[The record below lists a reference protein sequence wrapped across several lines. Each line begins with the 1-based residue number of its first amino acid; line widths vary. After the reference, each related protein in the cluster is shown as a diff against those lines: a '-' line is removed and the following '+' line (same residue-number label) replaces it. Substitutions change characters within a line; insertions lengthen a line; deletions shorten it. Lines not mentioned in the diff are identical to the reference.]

1 MPSTPAESSNSSAW
15 KRLKPWVRPL
25 ASLLIIGLIFG
36 WMIHKIAI
44 HWADVKDRAG
54 SISIVNFAI
63 ASVLFAVFL
72 FVFRSLVWRQILKGF
87 GHVIPLAPATRI
99 WSTSEMARYIP
110 GVIWQVA
117 GRVYLVKPYGVT
129 GPECAAS
136 QVLELVIFLL
146 ANILLGVTCLV
157 IFGFKNI
164 HGSARLWMFILAAM
178 VPLLA
183 LMLHPRVFYGSMN
196 KLMAR
201 LKKPALT
208 NQLSGAEMGRLLG
221 WNILGLLLQS
231 VAVFLIVAPP
241 LGLHWGKW
249 YVVTGAYCLAWCA
262 GFLAVLNPG
271 GLGVRE
277 AVFVAAMQFALP
289 DYVRVQFS
297 NKAVLVSFLT
307 FLSGLLRLWT
317 IAGEL
322 ILTGLAHA
330 FDHRGA
336 LGRSPTTPSIENKT
350 EIINPFSG
358 GPEGRAF
365 SRP

>member
-1 MPSTPAESSNSSAW
+1 MHSIEPASSTSFW
-15 KRLKPWVRPL
+15 TRVKPWARPI
-25 ASLLIIGLIFG
+25 ASLLLIGAIFG
-36 WMIHKIAI
+36 WMIHKIAL

-54 SISIVNFAI
+54 QISIVNFTV

-72 FVFRSLVWRQILKGF
+72 FAFRALVWRRILKGF
-87 GHVIPLAPATRI
+87 GHRLPVAPATRV
-99 WSTSEMARYIP
+99 WSASEMARYLP
-110 GVIWQVA
+110 GVVWQVA
-117 GRVYLVKPYGVT
+117 GRVYLVKPYGVS
-129 GPECAAS
+129 GPVCAAS

-183 LMLHPRVFYGSMN
+183 LALHPRIFYGSMN
-196 KLMAR
+196 RLMAR
-201 LKKPALT
+201 LKKPALV
-208 NQLSGAEMGRLLG
+208 NRLSGFELSKLLT

-249 YVVTGAYCLAWCA
+249 YVVAGAYCLAWCA

-277 AVFVAAMQFALP
+277 AVFVAAMRFALP
-289 DYVRVQFS
+289 DYVRHQFS

-322 ILTGLAHA
+322 ILTGVAHA
-330 FDHRGA
+330 LDHRGA
-336 LGRSPTTPSIENKT
+336 LGVHTRSTTPPSEVL
-350 EIINPFSG
+350 PGLAGS
-358 GPEGRAF
+358 
-365 SRP
+365 SQSV

>member
-1 MPSTPAESSNSSAW
+1 
-15 KRLKPWVRPL
+15 VGG
-25 ASLLIIGLIFG
+25 SL
-36 WMIHKIAI
+36 
-44 HWADVKDRAG
+44 
-54 SISIVNFAI
+54 
-63 ASVLFAVFL
+63 
-72 FVFRSLVWRQILKGF
+72 
-87 GHVIPLAPATRI
+87 
-99 WSTSEMARYIP
+99 
-110 GVIWQVA
+110 
-117 GRVYLVKPYGVT
+117 
-129 GPECAAS
+129 CAAS

-146 ANILLGVTCLV
+146 ANILLGVSCLV

-183 LMLHPRVFYGSMN
+183 MILHPRVFYGSMN
-196 KLMAR
+196 KLMVK
-201 LKKPALT
+201 LKKPPLT
-208 NQLSGAEMGRLLG
+208 NQLSGKELSKLLS

-277 AVFVAAMQFALP
+277 AVFVAAMEFALP
-289 DYVRVQFS
+289 DYVRNQFAH
-297 NKAVLVSFLT
+297 NKAVLISFLT

-336 LGRSPTTPSIENKT
+336 LGRAPNATAAIPATRSV
-350 EIINPFSG
+350 G
-358 GPEGRAF
+358 A
-365 SRP
+365 

>member
-1 MPSTPAESSNSSAW
+1 MQLLDASPQMPADPA
-15 KRLKPWVRPL
+15 KRKRVPSWVRPL
-25 ASLLIIGLIFG
+25 ASLLLMGAIFG

-44 HWADVKDRAG
+44 HWADVKSRAG

-63 ASVLFAVFL
+63 AAVLFALFL
-72 FVFRSLVWRQILKGF
+72 FVFRALVWRRILKRF
-87 GHVIPLAPATRI
+87 GYPLPLAPATRI

-117 GRVYLVKPYGVT
+117 GRVYLVKPYGVS
-129 GPECAAS
+129 GSVCAAS

-146 ANILLGVTCLV
+146 ANILLGVSCLV
-157 IFGFKNI
+157 FFGLRNV
-164 HGSARLWMFILAAM
+164 HGQARVWLFVLAAM

-183 LMLHPRVFYGSMN
+183 LLLHPGVFYGLMN
-196 KLMAR
+196 KLMDR
-201 LKKPALT
+201 LKKPPLT
-208 NQLSGAEMGRLLG
+208 NRLSGTELARLLM

-241 LGLHWGKW
+241 LGLLWSKW
-249 YVVTGAYCLAWCA
+249 YVVTGGYCLAWCA

-277 AVFVAAMQFALP
+277 AVFVAAMRFALP
-289 DYVRVQFS
+289 RYVQDQFT

-322 ILTGLAHA
+322 ILTGIAHA
-330 FDHRGA
+330 ADHRGA
-336 LGRSPTTPSIENKT
+336 MGRSPNRSAPLSGMSVPTPVSE
-350 EIINPFSG
+350 
-358 GPEGRAF
+358 
-365 SRP
+365 